1 MDVQKEIDELRH
13 KIRHHSRLYYV
24 YDKPEISDYE
34 FDMLMQRLKTLEA
47 LHPELVTPDSPT
59 QRIGDVTLP
68 QFEQVRQVMDQK
80 WPDAVYIPYF
90 QAHTNTYAPLE
101 VLKEKFEEALS
112 FPDVMGLAIATRAD
126 CITDEIAD
134 YLGEL
139 AQRTYLEVELGLQSV
154 HDVTGER
161 INRCHSY
168 ADFLEGYQKLADRGI
183 NICVHI
189 IDGLPGEDREM
200 MLETA
205 RRLSHLHLHSI
216 KIHLLHVLKGTVM
229 EQQLA
234 EGQFRLLTRE
244 EYVGIVCG
252 AASPAD
258 GHSASDRRRRTRV
271 AGRAGVESQKA
282 VRDERNRQRAGSSE
296 QLSGKKLS
304 RFFQSSILK
313 NRMLDFFVL
322 F

>member
-1 MDVQKEIDELRH
+1 MMENPFRYSNTNKRYHTFTYFLEQKFGRKVAKISLDAGFTCPNIDGSKGVGGCTYCSARGSGDFAGDQSLSLR
-13 KIRHHSRLYYV
+13 
-24 YDKPEISDYE
+24 E
-34 FDMLMQRLKTLEA
+34 
-47 LHPELVTPDSPT
+47 
-59 QRIGDVTLP
+59 
-68 QFEQVRQVMDQK
+68 QFEQVRQVMNQK

-112 FPDVMGLAIATRAD
+112 FPDVVGLAIATRAD

-205 RRLSHLHLHSI
+205 RRLSHLKLHSI

-234 EGQFRLLTRE
+234 QGQFRLLTRE
-244 EYVGIVCG
+244 EYVGIVCDQLELLPPQMVIQRVTG
-252 AASPAD
+252 D
-258 GHSASDRRRRTRV
+258 GER
-271 AGRAGVESQKA
+271 ESL
-282 VRDERNRQRAGSSE
+282 VGPEWS
-296 QLSGKKLS
+296 LKKLCVMNEIDKELVRRNS
-304 RFFQSSILK
+304 FQGKNFPDSS
-313 NRMLDFFVL
+313 NPVS
-322 F
+322 

>member
-1 MDVQKEIDELRH
+1 MENPFRYSNTNKRYHTFTYFLEQKFGRKVAKISLDAGFTCPNIDGSKGVGGCIYCSARGSGDFAGDQSLSLR
-13 KIRHHSRLYYV
+13 
-24 YDKPEISDYE
+24 E
-34 FDMLMQRLKTLEA
+34 
-47 LHPELVTPDSPT
+47 
-59 QRIGDVTLP
+59 
-68 QFEQVRQVMDQK
+68 QFEQVRQVMNQK

-234 EGQFRLLTRE
+234 QGQFRLLTRE
-244 EYVGIVCG
+244 EYVGIVCDQLELLPPQMVIQRVTG
-252 AASPAD
+252 D
-258 GHSASDRRRRTRV
+258 GER
-271 AGRAGVESQKA
+271 ESL
-282 VRDERNRQRAGSSE
+282 VGPEWS
-296 QLSGKKLS
+296 LKKLCVMNEIDKELVRRNS
-304 RFFQSSILK
+304 FQGKNFPDSS
-313 NRMLDFFVL
+313 NPVS
-322 F
+322 

>member
-1 MDVQKEIDELRH
+1 MENPFRYSNTNKRYHTFTYFLERKFGSKGVGGCTYCSARGSGDFAGDQSLNLR
-13 KIRHHSRLYYV
+13 
-24 YDKPEISDYE
+24 E
-34 FDMLMQRLKTLEA
+34 
-47 LHPELVTPDSPT
+47 
-59 QRIGDVTLP
+59 
-68 QFEQVRQVMDQK
+68 QFEQVRQVMNQK

-234 EGQFRLLTRE
+234 QGQFRLLTRE
-244 EYVGIVCG
+244 EYVGIVCDQLELLPPQMVIQRVTG
-252 AASPAD
+252 D
-258 GHSASDRRRRTRV
+258 GER
-271 AGRAGVESQKA
+271 ESL
-282 VRDERNRQRAGSSE
+282 VGPEWS
-296 QLSGKKLS
+296 LKKLCVMNEIDKELVRRNS
-304 RFFQSSILK
+304 FQGKNFPDSS
-313 NRMLDFFVL
+313 NPVS
-322 F
+322 

>member
-1 MDVQKEIDELRH
+1 MENPFRYSNTNKRYHTFTYFLEQKFGRKVAKISLDAGFTCPNIDGSKGVGGCTYCSARGSGDFAGDQSLSLR
-13 KIRHHSRLYYV
+13 
-24 YDKPEISDYE
+24 E
-34 FDMLMQRLKTLEA
+34 
-47 LHPELVTPDSPT
+47 
-59 QRIGDVTLP
+59 

-101 VLKEKFEEALS
+101 ILKEKFEEALS
-112 FPDVMGLAIATRAD
+112 FPDVVGLAIATRAD

-244 EYVGIVCG
+244 EYVGIVCDQLELLPPQMVIQRVTG
-252 AASPAD
+252 D
-258 GHSASDRRRRTRV
+258 GER
-271 AGRAGVESQKA
+271 ESL
-282 VRDERNRQRAGSSE
+282 VGPEWS
-296 QLSGKKLS
+296 LKKLCVMNEIDKELVRRNS
-304 RFFQSSILK
+304 FQGKNFPDSS
-313 NRMLDFFVL
+313 NPVS
-322 F
+322 

>member
-1 MDVQKEIDELRH
+1 MENPFRYSNTNKRYHTFTYFLEQKFGRKVAKISLDAGFTCPNIDGSKGVGGCTYCSARGSGDFAGDQSLCLR
-13 KIRHHSRLYYV
+13 
-24 YDKPEISDYE
+24 E
-34 FDMLMQRLKTLEA
+34 
-47 LHPELVTPDSPT
+47 
-59 QRIGDVTLP
+59 

-101 VLKEKFEEALS
+101 ILKEKFEEALS
-112 FPDVMGLAIATRAD
+112 FPDVVGLAIATRAD

-216 KIHLLHVLKGTVM
+216 KIHLLHVIKGTVM

-244 EYVGIVCG
+244 EYVGIVCDQLELLPPQMVIQRVTG
-252 AASPAD
+252 D
-258 GHSASDRRRRTRV
+258 GER
-271 AGRAGVESQKA
+271 ESL
-282 VRDERNRQRAGSSE
+282 VGPEWS
-296 QLSGKKLS
+296 LKKLCVMNEIDKELVRRNS
-304 RFFQSSILK
+304 FQGKNFPDSS
-313 NRMLDFFVL
+313 NPVS
-322 F
+322 

>member
-1 MDVQKEIDELRH
+1 MMENPFRYSNTNKRYHTFTYFLEQKFGRKVAKISLDAGFTCPNIDGSKGVGGCTYCSARGSGDFAGDQSLSLR
-13 KIRHHSRLYYV
+13 
-24 YDKPEISDYE
+24 E
-34 FDMLMQRLKTLEA
+34 
-47 LHPELVTPDSPT
+47 
-59 QRIGDVTLP
+59 
-68 QFEQVRQVMDQK
+68 QFEQVRQVMNQK

-134 YLGEL
+134 YLREL

-234 EGQFRLLTRE
+234 QGQFRLLTRE
-244 EYVGIVCG
+244 EYVGIVCDQLELLPPQMVIQRVTG
-252 AASPAD
+252 D
-258 GHSASDRRRRTRV
+258 GER
-271 AGRAGVESQKA
+271 ESL
-282 VRDERNRQRAGSSE
+282 VGPEWS
-296 QLSGKKLS
+296 LKKLCVMNEIDKELVRRNS
-304 RFFQSSILK
+304 FQGKNFPDSS
-313 NRMLDFFVL
+313 NPVS
-322 F
+322 

>member
-1 MDVQKEIDELRH
+1 MENPFRYSNTNKRYHTFTYFLEQMFGRKVAKISLDAGFTCPNIDGSKGVGGCTYCSARGSGDFAGDRSLSLR
-13 KIRHHSRLYYV
+13 
-24 YDKPEISDYE
+24 E
-34 FDMLMQRLKTLEA
+34 
-47 LHPELVTPDSPT
+47 
-59 QRIGDVTLP
+59 
-68 QFEQVRQVMDQK
+68 QFEQVRKVMDQK

-90 QAHTNTYAPLE
+90 QAHTNTYAPLA

-112 FPDVMGLAIATRAD
+112 FPDVVGLAIATRAD

-183 NICVHI
+183 QICVHI

-205 RRLSHLHLHSI
+205 RRLSRLQLHSI

-229 EQQLA
+229 ERQLA

-244 EYVGIVCG
+244 EYVGIVCDQLELLPPQMVIQRVTG
-252 AASPAD
+252 D
-258 GHSASDRRRRTRV
+258 GER
-271 AGRAGVESQKA
+271 ESL
-282 VRDERNRQRAGSSE
+282 VGPEWS
-296 QLSGKKLS
+296 LKKLCVMNEIDKELVRRNS
-304 RFFQSSILK
+304 FQGK
-313 NRMLDFFVL
+313 NFPDEKNPAS
-322 F
+322 

>member
-1 MDVQKEIDELRH
+1 MENPFCYSNTNKRYHTFTYFLEQKFGRKVAKISLDAGFTCPNIDGSKGVGGCTYCSARGSGDFAGDQSLSLR
-13 KIRHHSRLYYV
+13 
-24 YDKPEISDYE
+24 E
-34 FDMLMQRLKTLEA
+34 
-47 LHPELVTPDSPT
+47 
-59 QRIGDVTLP
+59 

-112 FPDVMGLAIATRAD
+112 FPDVVGLAIATRAD

-205 RRLSHLHLHSI
+205 RRLSHLKLHSI

-244 EYVGIVCG
+244 EYVGIVCDQLELLPPQMVIQRVTG
-252 AASPAD
+252 D
-258 GHSASDRRRRTRV
+258 G
-271 AGRAGVESQKA
+271 
-282 VRDERNRQRAGSSE
+282 ERELLVGPEWS
-296 QLSGKKLS
+296 LKKLCVMNEIDKELVRRNS
-304 RFFQSSILK
+304 FQGKNFPDSS
-313 NRMLDFFVL
+313 NPVS
-322 F
+322 

>member
-1 MDVQKEIDELRH
+1 MENTFRYSNTNTRYHTFTYFLEQKFGRKVAKISLDAGFTCPNIDGSKGVGGCTYCSARGSGDFAGDQSLSLR
-13 KIRHHSRLYYV
+13 
-24 YDKPEISDYE
+24 E
-34 FDMLMQRLKTLEA
+34 
-47 LHPELVTPDSPT
+47 
-59 QRIGDVTLP
+59 
-68 QFEQVRQVMDQK
+68 QFEQVRQVMNQK

-134 YLGEL
+134 YLREL

-234 EGQFRLLTRE
+234 QGQFRLLTRE
-244 EYVGIVCG
+244 EYVGIVCDQLELLPPQMVIQRVTG
-252 AASPAD
+252 D
-258 GHSASDRRRRTRV
+258 GER
-271 AGRAGVESQKA
+271 ESL
-282 VRDERNRQRAGSSE
+282 VGPEWS
-296 QLSGKKLS
+296 LKKLCVMNEIDKELVRRNS
-304 RFFQSSILK
+304 FQGKNFPDSS
-313 NRMLDFFVL
+313 NPVS
-322 F
+322 

>member
-1 MDVQKEIDELRH
+1 MENPFRYSNTNKRYHTFTYFLEQKFGRKVAKISLDAGFTCPNIDGSKGVGGCIYCSARGSGDFAGDQSLSLR
-13 KIRHHSRLYYV
+13 
-24 YDKPEISDYE
+24 E
-34 FDMLMQRLKTLEA
+34 
-47 LHPELVTPDSPT
+47 
-59 QRIGDVTLP
+59 
-68 QFEQVRQVMDQK
+68 QFEQVRQVMNQK

-134 YLGEL
+134 YLREL

-244 EYVGIVCG
+244 EYVGIVCDQLELLPPQMVIQRVTG
-252 AASPAD
+252 D
-258 GHSASDRRRRTRV
+258 GER
-271 AGRAGVESQKA
+271 ESL
-282 VRDERNRQRAGSSE
+282 VGPEWS
-296 QLSGKKLS
+296 LKKLCVMNEIDKELVRRNS
-304 RFFQSSILK
+304 FQGKNFPDSS
-313 NRMLDFFVL
+313 NPVS
-322 F
+322 

>member
-1 MDVQKEIDELRH
+1 MENPFRYSNTNKRYHTFTYFLEQKFGRKVAKISLDAGFTCPNIDGSKGVGGCTYCSARGSGDFAGDQSLSLR
-13 KIRHHSRLYYV
+13 
-24 YDKPEISDYE
+24 E
-34 FDMLMQRLKTLEA
+34 
-47 LHPELVTPDSPT
+47 
-59 QRIGDVTLP
+59 
-68 QFEQVRQVMDQK
+68 QFEQVRQVMNQK

-205 RRLSHLHLHSI
+205 RRLSHLKLHSI

-234 EGQFRLLTRE
+234 QGQFRLLTRE
-244 EYVGIVCG
+244 EYVGIVCDQLELLPPQMVIQRVTG
-252 AASPAD
+252 D
-258 GHSASDRRRRTRV
+258 GER
-271 AGRAGVESQKA
+271 ESL
-282 VRDERNRQRAGSSE
+282 VGPEWS
-296 QLSGKKLS
+296 LKKLCVMNEIDKELVRRNS
-304 RFFQSSILK
+304 FQGKNFPDSS
-313 NRMLDFFVL
+313 NPVS
-322 F
+322 

>member
-1 MDVQKEIDELRH
+1 MENPFRYSNTNKRYHTFTYFLEQKFGRKVAKISLDAGFTCPNIDGSKGVGGCTYCSARGSGDFAGDQSLSLR
-13 KIRHHSRLYYV
+13 
-24 YDKPEISDYE
+24 E
-34 FDMLMQRLKTLEA
+34 
-47 LHPELVTPDSPT
+47 
-59 QRIGDVTLP
+59 
-68 QFEQVRQVMDQK
+68 QFEQVRQVMNQK

-234 EGQFRLLTRE
+234 QGQFRLLTRE
-244 EYVGIVCG
+244 EYVGIVCDQLELLPPQMVIQRVTG
-252 AASPAD
+252 D
-258 GHSASDRRRRTRV
+258 GER
-271 AGRAGVESQKA
+271 ESL
-282 VRDERNRQRAGSSE
+282 VGPEWS
-296 QLSGKKLS
+296 LKKLCVMNEIDKELVRRNS
-304 RFFQSSILK
+304 FQGKNFPDSS
-313 NRMLDFFVL
+313 NPVS
-322 F
+322 

>member
-1 MDVQKEIDELRH
+1 MENPFRYSNTNKRYHTFTYFLEQKFGRKVAKISLDAGFTCPNIDGSKGVGGCIYCSARGSGDFAGDQSLSLR
-13 KIRHHSRLYYV
+13 
-24 YDKPEISDYE
+24 E
-34 FDMLMQRLKTLEA
+34 
-47 LHPELVTPDSPT
+47 
-59 QRIGDVTLP
+59 
-68 QFEQVRQVMDQK
+68 QFEQVRQVMNQK

-101 VLKEKFEEALS
+101 ILKEKFEEALS
-112 FPDVMGLAIATRAD
+112 FPDVVGLAIATRAD

-189 IDGLPGEDREM
+189 IDGLPGEDRKM

-244 EYVGIVCG
+244 EYVGIVCDQLELLPPQMVIQRVTG
-252 AASPAD
+252 D
-258 GHSASDRRRRTRV
+258 GER
-271 AGRAGVESQKA
+271 ESL
-282 VRDERNRQRAGSSE
+282 VGPEWS
-296 QLSGKKLS
+296 LKKLCVMNEIDKELVRRNS
-304 RFFQSSILK
+304 FQGKNFPDSS
-313 NRMLDFFVL
+313 NPVS
-322 F
+322 

>member
-1 MDVQKEIDELRH
+1 MENPFRYSNTNKRYHTFTYFLEQKFGRKVAKISLDAGFTCPNIDGSKGVGGCTYCSARGSGDFAGDQSLSLR
-13 KIRHHSRLYYV
+13 
-24 YDKPEISDYE
+24 E
-34 FDMLMQRLKTLEA
+34 
-47 LHPELVTPDSPT
+47 
-59 QRIGDVTLP
+59 
-68 QFEQVRQVMDQK
+68 QFEQVRQVMNQK

-134 YLGEL
+134 YLREL

-205 RRLSHLHLHSI
+205 RRLSHLKLHSI

-234 EGQFRLLTRE
+234 QGQFRLLTRE
-244 EYVGIVCG
+244 EYVGIVCDQLELLPPQMVIQRVTG
-252 AASPAD
+252 D
-258 GHSASDRRRRTRV
+258 GER
-271 AGRAGVESQKA
+271 ESL
-282 VRDERNRQRAGSSE
+282 VGPEWS
-296 QLSGKKLS
+296 LKKLCVMNEIDKELVRRNS
-304 RFFQSSILK
+304 FQGKNFPDSS
-313 NRMLDFFVL
+313 NPVS
-322 F
+322 

>member
-1 MDVQKEIDELRH
+1 MENPFRYSNTNKRYHTFTYFLEQKFGRKVAKISLDAGFTCPNIDGSKGVGGCTYCSARGSGDFAGDQSLSLR
-13 KIRHHSRLYYV
+13 
-24 YDKPEISDYE
+24 E
-34 FDMLMQRLKTLEA
+34 
-47 LHPELVTPDSPT
+47 
-59 QRIGDVTLP
+59 

-101 VLKEKFEEALS
+101 ILKEKFEEALS
-112 FPDVMGLAIATRAD
+112 FPDVVGLAIATRAD

-205 RRLSHLHLHSI
+205 RRLSHLKLHSI

-234 EGQFRLLTRE
+234 EGQFCLLTRE
-244 EYVGIVCG
+244 EYVGIVCDQLELLPPQMVIQRVTG
-252 AASPAD
+252 D
-258 GHSASDRRRRTRV
+258 GER
-271 AGRAGVESQKA
+271 ESL
-282 VRDERNRQRAGSSE
+282 VGPEWS
-296 QLSGKKLS
+296 LKKLCVMNEIDKELVRRNS
-304 RFFQSSILK
+304 FQGKNFPDSS
-313 NRMLDFFVL
+313 NPVS
-322 F
+322 

>member
-1 MDVQKEIDELRH
+1 MENPFRYSNTNKRYHTFTYFLEQKFGRKVAKISLDAGFTCPNIDGSKGVGGCTYCSARGSGDFAGDQSLSLR
-13 KIRHHSRLYYV
+13 
-24 YDKPEISDYE
+24 E
-34 FDMLMQRLKTLEA
+34 
-47 LHPELVTPDSPT
+47 
-59 QRIGDVTLP
+59 

-101 VLKEKFEEALS
+101 ILKEKFEEALS
-112 FPDVMGLAIATRAD
+112 FPDVVGLAIATRAD

-216 KIHLLHVLKGTVM
+216 KIHLLHVIKGTVM

-244 EYVGIVCG
+244 EYVGIVCDQLELLPPQMVIQRVTG
-252 AASPAD
+252 D
-258 GHSASDRRRRTRV
+258 GER
-271 AGRAGVESQKA
+271 ESL
-282 VRDERNRQRAGSSE
+282 VGPEWS
-296 QLSGKKLS
+296 LKKLCVMNEIDKELVRRNS
-304 RFFQSSILK
+304 FQGKNFPDSS
-313 NRMLDFFVL
+313 NPVS
-322 F
+322 

>member
-1 MDVQKEIDELRH
+1 MENPFRYSNTNKRYHTFTYFLEQKFGRKVAKISLDAGFTCPNIDGSKGVGGCTYCSARGSGDFAGDQSLSLR
-13 KIRHHSRLYYV
+13 
-24 YDKPEISDYE
+24 E
-34 FDMLMQRLKTLEA
+34 
-47 LHPELVTPDSPT
+47 
-59 QRIGDVTLP
+59 

-112 FPDVMGLAIATRAD
+112 FPDVVGLAIATRAD

-205 RRLSHLHLHSI
+205 RRLSHLKLHSI

-244 EYVGIVCG
+244 EYVGIVCDQLELLPPQMVIQRVTG
-252 AASPAD
+252 D
-258 GHSASDRRRRTRV
+258 GER
-271 AGRAGVESQKA
+271 ESL
-282 VRDERNRQRAGSSE
+282 VGPEWS
-296 QLSGKKLS
+296 LKKLCVMNEIDKELVRRNS
-304 RFFQSSILK
+304 FQGK
-313 NRMLDFFVL
+313 NFPDFSNPVS
-322 F
+322 

>member
-1 MDVQKEIDELRH
+1 MENPFRYSNTNKRYHTFTYFLEQKFGRKVAKISLDAGFTCPNIDGSKGVGGCTYCSARGSGDFAGDQSLSLR
-13 KIRHHSRLYYV
+13 
-24 YDKPEISDYE
+24 E
-34 FDMLMQRLKTLEA
+34 
-47 LHPELVTPDSPT
+47 
-59 QRIGDVTLP
+59 
-68 QFEQVRQVMDQK
+68 QFEQVRQVMNQK

-134 YLGEL
+134 YLREL

-234 EGQFRLLTRE
+234 QGQFRLLTRE
-244 EYVGIVCG
+244 EYVGIVCDQLELLPPQMVIQRVTG
-252 AASPAD
+252 D
-258 GHSASDRRRRTRV
+258 GER
-271 AGRAGVESQKA
+271 ESL
-282 VRDERNRQRAGSSE
+282 VGPEWS
-296 QLSGKKLS
+296 LKKLCVMNEIDKELVRRNS
-304 RFFQSSILK
+304 FQGKNFPDSS
-313 NRMLDFFVL
+313 NPVS
-322 F
+322 

>member
-1 MDVQKEIDELRH
+1 MENPFCYSNTNKRYHTFTYFLEQKFGRKVAKISLDAGFTCPNIDGSKGVGGCTYCSARGSGDFAGDQSLSLR
-13 KIRHHSRLYYV
+13 
-24 YDKPEISDYE
+24 E
-34 FDMLMQRLKTLEA
+34 
-47 LHPELVTPDSPT
+47 
-59 QRIGDVTLP
+59 

-112 FPDVMGLAIATRAD
+112 FPDVVGLAIATRAD

-205 RRLSHLHLHSI
+205 RRLSHLKLHSI

-234 EGQFRLLTRE
+234 EGQFRLLTLE
-244 EYVGIVCG
+244 EYVGIVCDQLELLPPQMVIQRVTG
-252 AASPAD
+252 D
-258 GHSASDRRRRTRV
+258 GER
-271 AGRAGVESQKA
+271 ESL
-282 VRDERNRQRAGSSE
+282 VGPEWS
-296 QLSGKKLS
+296 LKKLCVMNEIDKELVRRNS
-304 RFFQSSILK
+304 FQGKNFPDSS
-313 NRMLDFFVL
+313 NPVS
-322 F
+322 

>member
-1 MDVQKEIDELRH
+1 MENPFRYSNTNKRYHTFTYFLEQKFGRKVAKISLDAGFTCPNIDGSKGVGGCIYCSARGSGDFAGDQSLSLR
-13 KIRHHSRLYYV
+13 
-24 YDKPEISDYE
+24 E
-34 FDMLMQRLKTLEA
+34 
-47 LHPELVTPDSPT
+47 
-59 QRIGDVTLP
+59 
-68 QFEQVRQVMDQK
+68 QFEQVRQVMNQK

-205 RRLSHLHLHSI
+205 RRLSHLKLHSI

-244 EYVGIVCG
+244 EYVGIVCDQLELLPPQMVIQRVTG
-252 AASPAD
+252 D
-258 GHSASDRRRRTRV
+258 GER
-271 AGRAGVESQKA
+271 ESL
-282 VRDERNRQRAGSSE
+282 VGPEWS
-296 QLSGKKLS
+296 LKKLCVMNEIDKELVRRNS
-304 RFFQSSILK
+304 FQGKNFPDSS
-313 NRMLDFFVL
+313 NPVS
-322 F
+322 

>member
-1 MDVQKEIDELRH
+1 MENPFRYSNTNKRYHTFTYFLEQKFGRKVAKISLDAGFTCPNIDGSKGVGGCTYCSARGSGDFAGDQSLSLR
-13 KIRHHSRLYYV
+13 
-24 YDKPEISDYE
+24 E
-34 FDMLMQRLKTLEA
+34 
-47 LHPELVTPDSPT
+47 
-59 QRIGDVTLP
+59 
-68 QFEQVRQVMDQK
+68 QFEQVRQVMNQK

-183 NICVHI
+183 NICVH
-189 IDGLPGEDREM
+189 
-200 MLETA
+200 TA
-205 RRLSHLHLHSI
+205 R
-216 KIHLLHVLKGTVM
+216 
-229 EQQLA
+229 
-234 EGQFRLLTRE
+234 
-244 EYVGIVCG
+244 
-252 AASPAD
+252 
-258 GHSASDRRRRTRV
+258 
-271 AGRAGVESQKA
+271 
-282 VRDERNRQRAGSSE
+282 
-296 QLSGKKLS
+296 
-304 RFFQSSILK
+304 
-313 NRMLDFFVL
+313 
-322 F
+322 

>member
-1 MDVQKEIDELRH
+1 MENPFRYSNTNKRYHTFTYFLEQKFGRKVAKISLDAGFTCPNIDGSKGVGGCTYCSARGSGDFAGDRSLSLR
-13 KIRHHSRLYYV
+13 
-24 YDKPEISDYE
+24 E
-34 FDMLMQRLKTLEA
+34 
-47 LHPELVTPDSPT
+47 
-59 QRIGDVTLP
+59 
-68 QFEQVRQVMDQK
+68 QFEQVRKVMDQK

-90 QAHTNTYAPLE
+90 QAHTNTYAPLA

-112 FPDVMGLAIATRAD
+112 FPNVVGLAIATRAD

-183 NICVHI
+183 QICVHI

-205 RRLSHLHLHSI
+205 RRLSRLQLHSI

-229 EQQLA
+229 ERQLA

-244 EYVGIVCG
+244 EYVGIVCDQLELLPPQMVIQRVTG
-252 AASPAD
+252 D
-258 GHSASDRRRRTRV
+258 GER
-271 AGRAGVESQKA
+271 ESL
-282 VRDERNRQRAGSSE
+282 VGPEWS
-296 QLSGKKLS
+296 LKKLCVMNEIDKELVRRNS
-304 RFFQSSILK
+304 FQGK
-313 NRMLDFFVL
+313 NFPDEKNPAS
-322 F
+322 

>member
-1 MDVQKEIDELRH
+1 MENPFRYSNTNKRYHTFTYFLEQKFGRKVAKISLDAGFTCPNIDGSKGVGGCTYCSARGSGDFAGDRSLSLR
-13 KIRHHSRLYYV
+13 
-24 YDKPEISDYE
+24 E
-34 FDMLMQRLKTLEA
+34 
-47 LHPELVTPDSPT
+47 
-59 QRIGDVTLP
+59 
-68 QFEQVRQVMDQK
+68 QFEQVRKVMDQK

-90 QAHTNTYAPLE
+90 QAHTNTYAPLA
-101 VLKEKFEEALS
+101 VLKEKFEEAMS
-112 FPDVMGLAIATRAD
+112 FPNVVGLAIATRAD

-183 NICVHI
+183 QICVHI

-205 RRLSHLHLHSI
+205 RRLSRLQLHSI

-229 EQQLA
+229 ERQLA

-244 EYVGIVCG
+244 EYVGIVCDQLELLPPQMVIQRVTG
-252 AASPAD
+252 D
-258 GHSASDRRRRTRV
+258 GER
-271 AGRAGVESQKA
+271 ESL
-282 VRDERNRQRAGSSE
+282 VGPEWS
-296 QLSGKKLS
+296 LKKLCVMNEIDKELVRRNS
-304 RFFQSSILK
+304 FQGK
-313 NRMLDFFVL
+313 NFPDEKNPAS
-322 F
+322 

>member
-1 MDVQKEIDELRH
+1 MENPFRYSNTNKRYHTFTYFLEQKFGRKVAKISLDAGFTCPNIDGSKGVGGCTYCSARGSGDFAGDQSLSLR
-13 KIRHHSRLYYV
+13 
-24 YDKPEISDYE
+24 E
-34 FDMLMQRLKTLEA
+34 
-47 LHPELVTPDSPT
+47 
-59 QRIGDVTLP
+59 
-68 QFEQVRQVMDQK
+68 QFEQVRQVMNQK

-112 FPDVMGLAIATRAD
+112 FPDVVGLAIATRAD

-205 RRLSHLHLHSI
+205 RRLSHLKLHSI
-216 KIHLLHVLKGTVM
+216 KIHLLHVIKGTVM

-244 EYVGIVCG
+244 EYVGIVCDQLELLPPQMVIQRVTG
-252 AASPAD
+252 D
-258 GHSASDRRRRTRV
+258 GER
-271 AGRAGVESQKA
+271 ESL
-282 VRDERNRQRAGSSE
+282 VGPEWS
-296 QLSGKKLS
+296 LKKLCVMNEIDKELVRRNS
-304 RFFQSSILK
+304 FQGKNFPDSS
-313 NRMLDFFVL
+313 NPVS
-322 F
+322 

>member
-1 MDVQKEIDELRH
+1 MENPFRYSNTNKRYHTFTYFLEQKFGRKVAKISLDAGFTCPNIDGSKGVGGCIYCSARGSGDFAGDQSLSLR
-13 KIRHHSRLYYV
+13 
-24 YDKPEISDYE
+24 E
-34 FDMLMQRLKTLEA
+34 
-47 LHPELVTPDSPT
+47 
-59 QRIGDVTLP
+59 
-68 QFEQVRQVMDQK
+68 QFEQVRQVMNQK

-112 FPDVMGLAIATRAD
+112 FPDVVGLAIATRAD

-205 RRLSHLHLHSI
+205 RRLSHLKLHSI

-234 EGQFRLLTRE
+234 QGQFRLLTRE
-244 EYVGIVCG
+244 EYVGIVCDQLELLPPQMVIQRVTG
-252 AASPAD
+252 D
-258 GHSASDRRRRTRV
+258 GER
-271 AGRAGVESQKA
+271 ESL
-282 VRDERNRQRAGSSE
+282 VGPEWS
-296 QLSGKKLS
+296 LKKLCVMNEIDKELVRRNS
-304 RFFQSSILK
+304 FQGKNFPDSS
-313 NRMLDFFVL
+313 NPVS
-322 F
+322 

>member
-1 MDVQKEIDELRH
+1 MENPFRYSNTNKRYHTFTYFLEQKFGRKVAKISLDAGFTCPNIDGSKGVGGCTYCSARGSGDFAGDQSLSLR
-13 KIRHHSRLYYV
+13 
-24 YDKPEISDYE
+24 E
-34 FDMLMQRLKTLEA
+34 
-47 LHPELVTPDSPT
+47 
-59 QRIGDVTLP
+59 
-68 QFEQVRQVMDQK
+68 QFEQVRQVMNQK

-112 FPDVMGLAIATRAD
+112 FPDVVGLAIATRAD

-205 RRLSHLHLHSI
+205 RRLSHLRLHSI

-234 EGQFRLLTRE
+234 QGQFRLLTRE
-244 EYVGIVCG
+244 EYVGIVCDQLELLPPQMVIQRVTG
-252 AASPAD
+252 D
-258 GHSASDRRRRTRV
+258 GER
-271 AGRAGVESQKA
+271 ESL
-282 VRDERNRQRAGSSE
+282 VGPEWS
-296 QLSGKKLS
+296 LKKLCVMNEIDKELVRRNS
-304 RFFQSSILK
+304 FQGKNFPDSS
-313 NRMLDFFVL
+313 NPVS
-322 F
+322 

>member
-1 MDVQKEIDELRH
+1 MENPFRYSNTNKRYHTFTYFLEQKFGRKVAKISLDAGFTCPNIDGSKGVGGCTYCSARGSGDFAGDQSLSLR
-13 KIRHHSRLYYV
+13 
-24 YDKPEISDYE
+24 E
-34 FDMLMQRLKTLEA
+34 
-47 LHPELVTPDSPT
+47 
-59 QRIGDVTLP
+59 
-68 QFEQVRQVMDQK
+68 QFEQVRQVMNQK

-205 RRLSHLHLHSI
+205 RRLSHLKLHSI

-244 EYVGIVCG
+244 EYVGIVCDQLELLPPQMVIQRVTG
-252 AASPAD
+252 D
-258 GHSASDRRRRTRV
+258 GER
-271 AGRAGVESQKA
+271 ESL
-282 VRDERNRQRAGSSE
+282 VGPEWS
-296 QLSGKKLS
+296 LKKLCVMNEIDKELVRRNS
-304 RFFQSSILK
+304 FQGKNFPDSS
-313 NRMLDFFVL
+313 NPVS
-322 F
+322 

>member
-1 MDVQKEIDELRH
+1 MENPFRYSNTNKRYHTFTYFLEQKFGRKVAKISLDAGFTCPNIDGSKGVGGCTYCSARGSGDFAGDQSLSLR
-13 KIRHHSRLYYV
+13 
-24 YDKPEISDYE
+24 E
-34 FDMLMQRLKTLEA
+34 
-47 LHPELVTPDSPT
+47 
-59 QRIGDVTLP
+59 
-68 QFEQVRQVMDQK
+68 QFEQVRKVMDQK

-90 QAHTNTYAPLE
+90 QAHTNTYAPLA

-112 FPDVMGLAIATRAD
+112 FPNVVGLAIATRAD

-183 NICVHI
+183 QICVHI

-205 RRLSHLHLHSI
+205 RRLSRLQLHSI

-244 EYVGIVCG
+244 EYVGIVCDQLELLPPQMVIQRVTG
-252 AASPAD
+252 D
-258 GHSASDRRRRTRV
+258 GER
-271 AGRAGVESQKA
+271 ESL
-282 VRDERNRQRAGSSE
+282 VGPEWS
-296 QLSGKKLS
+296 LKKLCVMNEIDKELVRRNS
-304 RFFQSSILK
+304 FQGK
-313 NRMLDFFVL
+313 NFPDEKNPAS
-322 F
+322 

>member
-1 MDVQKEIDELRH
+1 MENPFRYSNTNKRYHTFTYFLEQKFGRKVAKISLDAGFTCPNIDGSKGVGGCTYCSARGSGDFAGDQSLSLR
-13 KIRHHSRLYYV
+13 
-24 YDKPEISDYE
+24 E
-34 FDMLMQRLKTLEA
+34 
-47 LHPELVTPDSPT
+47 
-59 QRIGDVTLP
+59 
-68 QFEQVRQVMDQK
+68 QFEQVRQVMNQK

-134 YLGEL
+134 YLREL

-234 EGQFRLLTRE
+234 QGQFRLLTRE
-244 EYVGIVCG
+244 EYVGIVCDQLELLPPQMVIQRVTG
-252 AASPAD
+252 D
-258 GHSASDRRRRTRV
+258 GER
-271 AGRAGVESQKA
+271 ESL
-282 VRDERNRQRAGSSE
+282 VGPEWS
-296 QLSGKKLS
+296 LKKLCVMNES
-304 RFFQSSILK
+304 DKELVRRNSFQGKNFPDSS
-313 NRMLDFFVL
+313 NPVS
-322 F
+322 

>member
-1 MDVQKEIDELRH
+1 MENPFRYSNTNKRYHTFTYFLEQKFGRKVAKISLDAGFTCPNIDGSKGVGGCTYCSARGSGDFAGDQSLSLR
-13 KIRHHSRLYYV
+13 
-24 YDKPEISDYE
+24 E
-34 FDMLMQRLKTLEA
+34 
-47 LHPELVTPDSPT
+47 
-59 QRIGDVTLP
+59 
-68 QFEQVRQVMDQK
+68 QFEQVRQVMNQK

-234 EGQFRLLTRE
+234 QGQFRLLTRE
-244 EYVGIVCG
+244 EYVGIVCDQLELLPPQMVIQRVTG
-252 AASPAD
+252 D
-258 GHSASDRRRRTRV
+258 GER
-271 AGRAGVESQKA
+271 ESL
-282 VRDERNRQRAGSSE
+282 VGPEWS
-296 QLSGKKLS
+296 LKKLCVINEIDKDLVRRNS
-304 RFFQSSILK
+304 FQGKNFPDSS
-313 NRMLDFFVL
+313 NPVS
-322 F
+322 

>member
-1 MDVQKEIDELRH
+1 MENPFRYSNTNKRYHTFTYFLEQKFGRKVAKISLDAGFTCPNIDGSKGVGGCIYCSARGSGDFAGDQSLSLR
-13 KIRHHSRLYYV
+13 
-24 YDKPEISDYE
+24 E
-34 FDMLMQRLKTLEA
+34 
-47 LHPELVTPDSPT
+47 
-59 QRIGDVTLP
+59 
-68 QFEQVRQVMDQK
+68 QFEQVRQVMNQK

-205 RRLSHLHLHSI
+205 RRLSHLKLHSI

-234 EGQFRLLTRE
+234 EGQFHLLTRE
-244 EYVGIVCG
+244 EYVGIVCDQLELLPPQMVIQRVTG
-252 AASPAD
+252 D
-258 GHSASDRRRRTRV
+258 GER
-271 AGRAGVESQKA
+271 ESL
-282 VRDERNRQRAGSSE
+282 VGPEWS
-296 QLSGKKLS
+296 LKKLCVMNEIDKELVRRNS
-304 RFFQSSILK
+304 FQGKNFPDSS
-313 NRMLDFFVL
+313 NPVS
-322 F
+322 